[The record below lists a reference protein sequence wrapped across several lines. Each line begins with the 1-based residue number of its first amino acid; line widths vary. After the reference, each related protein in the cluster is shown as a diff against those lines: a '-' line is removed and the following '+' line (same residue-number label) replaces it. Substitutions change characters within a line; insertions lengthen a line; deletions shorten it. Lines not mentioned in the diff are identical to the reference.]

1 VNLTFFPMHFLGLA
15 GMPRRIVDYPDA
27 FAGWNFVAS
36 IGAYIGFASTL
47 LFLFIVFHT
56 LLAGRR
62 IGANPWGEGA
72 TTLEWRLSS
81 PPPFHSYSE
90 LPVVH

>member
-1 VNLTFFPMHFLGLA
+1 MMHFLGLA

-36 IGAYIGFASTL
+36 IGAYIGFALTL
-47 LFLFIVFHT
+47 LFLFIVLHT

-62 IGANPWGEGA
+62 AGANPWGEGA

-81 PPPFHSYSE
+81 PPPFHSYAE
-90 LPVVH
+90 LPVIR